1 MAKDPAFLF
10 YTGDFTTGTQFFSD
24 EQVGKYLRLLMAQ
37 HQHGHLKENQIKM
50 ICKTHDEDILQ
61 KFKKD
66 ENGLYFN
73 ERLEIEI
80 EKRKAYSK
88 SRSNNKSGKY
98 KNDMNNTSKSYD
110 EHMEDE
116 NENKNKDVIKDKLL
130 LLKPKKKSKGEL
142 VIPTEH
148 EFVVYGLACIE
159 KAEMIGN
166 YEYALKAKY
175 FDYNTNNWHDG
186 HDTPIKNWKTK
197 LANVIQYMKPMNK
210 GQNLSNGQPSKMES
224 MVNSAKEAL
233 NMIYDEN

>member
-116 NENKNKDVIKDKLL
+116 NENKNKDVIIDEIVLI
-130 LLKPKKKSKGEL
+130 KPKKKSKGEL

-197 LANVIQYMKPMNK
+197 LANVIQYMKPINK

>member
-98 KNDMNNTSKSYD
+98 KNDMINTSKSYD
-110 EHMEDE
+110 KHMEDE
-116 NENKNKDVIKDKLL
+116 NENENKDINKDLIIIKKDKA
-130 LLKPKKKSKGEL
+130 KFEA
-142 VIPTEH
+142 PTED
-148 EFVVYGLACIE
+148 EFIIYGLACIR
-159 KAEMIGN
+159 KAKMQGD
-166 YEYALKAKY
+166 YEYTLKAKY
-175 FDYNTNNWHDG
+175 FAYNEANWRDGNN
-186 HDTPIKNWKTK
+186 TPIKNWKTK
-197 LANVIQYMKPMNK
+197 LANVIPYLQPMMK
-210 GQNLSNGQPSKMES
+210 GQNLSKGQPSKMES